1 MKSLFTLFFVAVGII
16 LARIA
21 RHIVNSSRCGQ
32 DSGKGAV
39 VRNRNRKEPEYVY
52 KADFVDTL

>member
-1 MKSLFTLFFVAVGII
+1 MFTLFFVAVGII

-32 DSGKGAV
+32 DSGKGAA